1 MNGYDSVTSHYG
13 GEYPSPLTQ
22 DVHAD
27 QPFATPNYLDQSAYD
42 PLYVPQSMVY
52 PANVQAAIS
61 HAAIAISP
69 RLQQQSQ
76 QQPQQPPHASQY
88 QELALQQPTLFK
100 LDVDVGHQI
109 PDLQLQ
115 QTHFTQFMLQAP
127 PAQQSL
133 PHQLHYFAR
142 RRPQASPQLSGQYVY
157 MAQGMELL
165 HVPHEPTNSPAG
177 AESFGNVGGNGQLTA
192 KQYGSISLYGSSLY
206 GTPGLGNGTAASAA
220 ATAGAAAPSASYTL
234 PDLLY
239 QQTQQHD
246 AVVYDTNPI
255 DSLSQS
261 SPSMPTRP
269 PMRLM
274 GTMLGHYDTNNFH
287 FDSMLGDISAERSN
301 PGQMNTLENTFRV
314 SPSKAMRNGRSGSA
328 ASSFKTPRL
337 SLVEKLQQKSHKMG
351 GLEWNLKKGN
361 FKCSHCTLNFTNL
374 MEFAQHL
381 DENDVRRPHLC
392 PVEDCPWSVVGLP
405 RKVDLR
411 RHCMLQHFLRGKLNE
426 DDPLMSTETKSQMVR
441 LLYSCDEPRCGKHF
455 YRRDSLQRHQRLVH
469 FNENSSFNRK
479 WNMKGMTEH

>member
-1 MNGYDSVTSHYG
+1 MNGYDSVTPHYG
-13 GEYPSPLTQ
+13 AEYPSPLSQ

-27 QPFATPNYLDQSAYD
+27 QPFATPIYLDQSTYD
-42 PLYVPQSMVY
+42 PSYVPQSMVY

-61 HAAIAISP
+61 QAAIAISP
-69 RLQQQSQ
+69 RSQQQPQ

-88 QELALQQPTLFK
+88 QDLALQQPSSFK
-100 LDVDVGHQI
+100 LDVDVDHQL
-109 PDLQLQ
+109 PESQLQ
-115 QTHFTQFMLQAP
+115 QNQFNHFMSQAP
-127 PAQQSL
+127 PAQQPFQRQS
-133 PHQLHYFAR
+133 QYFAGGR
-142 RRPQASPQLSGQYVY
+142 TQASPQSSGQYVY
-157 MAQGMELL
+157 MPQGMELS
-165 HVPHEPTNSPAG
+165 HVPHEPANSPVG
-177 AESFGNVGGNGQLTA
+177 AESYGNVGGSGQLTA
-192 KQYGSISLYGSSLY
+192 TQYGSISSYGSSSY
-206 GTPGLGNGTAASAA
+206 GTPGLGNGTAPTAA
-220 ATAGAAAPSASYTL
+220 ATAGASAPSATYAR
-234 PDLLY
+234 PDLSY

-246 AVVYDTNPI
+246 AVVYHTNPI

-269 PMRLM
+269 PMSSM

-287 FDSMLGDISAERSN
+287 YSSMLGDMSAERIN
-301 PGQMNTLENTFRV
+301 TGQSDTLENTFRV
-314 SPSKAMRNGRSGSA
+314 SPSKAIRNERSGSA
-328 ASSFKTPRL
+328 AASFKNPRL

-411 RHCMLQHFLRGKLNE
+411 RHCMSQHFLRGKLNE

-479 WNMKGMTEH
+479 WNMKGKTEH